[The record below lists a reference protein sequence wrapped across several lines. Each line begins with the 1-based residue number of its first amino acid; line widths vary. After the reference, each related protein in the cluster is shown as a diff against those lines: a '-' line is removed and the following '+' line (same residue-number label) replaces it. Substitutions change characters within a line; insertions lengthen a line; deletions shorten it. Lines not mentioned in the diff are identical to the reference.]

1 MHQVQSKY
9 FQQAEVQKRNQ
20 PENIFKLTIQYLR
33 LPALV
38 RVGAEIVHQGKSRKE
53 AIVNV
58 RKA

>member
-38 RVGAEIVHQGKSRKE
+38 RVGAEKVHQDKSRKE
-53 AIVNV
+53 ASVNV